1 MFGAARVANVPRR
14 VSRDAQ
20 RAAAFAFDRALRLG
34 FDAVQA
40 VGAVGFSQR
49 LGAKAQFAFEGVGD
63 HGRTPSTRSRIAR
76 ASVASSAR
84 SALT

>member
-1 MFGAARVANVPRR
+1 
-14 VSRDAQ
+14 
-20 RAAAFAFDRALRLG
+20 
-34 FDAVQA
+34 
-40 VGAVGFSQR
+40 